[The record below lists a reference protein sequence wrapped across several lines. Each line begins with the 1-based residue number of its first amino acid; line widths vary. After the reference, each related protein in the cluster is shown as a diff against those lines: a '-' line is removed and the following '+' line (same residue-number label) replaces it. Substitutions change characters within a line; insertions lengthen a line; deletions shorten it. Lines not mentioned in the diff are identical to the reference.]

1 MTKNKNFQFNF
12 NIQEAQLNDCFQLS
26 NLHLYCLPFDPGSV
40 LGFTFLSKTLYPHM
54 IEHTIC
60 TLVAKNLHGDLIGFI
75 GVGKPLSWVQ
85 IVHFNTI
92 IKFLVSPN
100 LWFALIASYLLNFLR
115 ISKSKDLEILWL
127 FIHPDFQGKGLG
139 AQLGHEAIKNV
150 EALGYS
156 KIWVRTLESTPR
168 NIRFYEALGFTQIAT
183 CLNRQL
189 LLLNLC

>member
-1 MTKNKNFQFNF
+1 MTKNKNFQYNF

-85 IVHFNTI
+85 FVHFNMIINVRAPFHQHIIIPIRTHIHNTRSFATTI
-92 IKFLVSPN
+92 VQHVCQLVLTN
-100 LWFALIASYLLNFLR
+100 LYKIRWHN
-115 ISKSKDLEILWL
+115 L
-127 FIHPDFQGKGLG
+127 F
-139 AQLGHEAIKNV
+139 
-150 EALGYS
+150 
-156 KIWVRTLESTPR
+156 
-168 NIRFYEALGFTQIAT
+168 
-183 CLNRQL
+183 C
-189 LLLNLC
+189 